1 MSALQN
7 YVDQKNQW
15 GAIFGDAPL
24 SLALS
29 ADRQRIAGMLDSDL
43 SPENLS
49 CDGEL
54 SGAEQSRR
62 YRVLRAAALELK
74 AVDPTVKFYEFG

>member
-1 MSALQN
+1 MSTLQN

-15 GAIFGDAPL
+15 SAIFGDAPL

-29 ADRQRIAGMLDSDL
+29 ADRQHIAGMLDSDL

-49 CDGEL
+49 CDGR
-54 SGAEQSRR
+54 AQRCRR
-62 YRVLRAAALELK
+62 EPQIPCAPRRG
-74 AVDPTVKFYEFG
+74 PWN